1 MRSRSSSTHSWG
13 TSGLAAAA
21 TPTYLAQLAP
31 SVRAAL
37 GDTSTLAALQANVVP
52 LTQAERVTIV
62 RQALILIEQNYAHL
76 PLKRAMHAVDPV
88 QRLKLLLQELEGD
101 PDAYKDSDLAFH
113 NELTDIFTS
122 LRDLHTNY
130 LLPDP
135 YAAMTAFL
143 PFMVEDCYQR
153 GQCTYLVSHIV
164 EGFTHDTFV
173 RGVEIVYWNGTPI
186 SRAVQVNAERFA
198 GSNREARHARGVQT
212 LTTRPLRVALP
223 PDEEWVIVGYRA
235 LDGKLMEL
243 RFDWVVNPMPADLG
257 AAPLDDH
264 RASALI
270 GVDLQQ
276 RLVQRARAALFAPHA
291 KESGE
296 KAAAKL
302 ERGQSLGKLESRM
315 PEVIQ
320 ARSVATKSGTFGY
333 VRIRTFDA
341 EPAAMVNEF
350 VRLVSALPKRGL
362 IIDVRGNG
370 GGVIRSGE
378 YLLQLLTPKSIE
390 PEPVQF
396 INTSL
401 NLQICDRNGRDSAF
415 ADLSPWTDSMRQ
427 ALQTG
432 STFSAGFP
440 ISEPAMCNVIG
451 QRYFGPV
458 VLITDALCYSTT
470 DIFSAGFQDHEIG
483 PVLGTA
489 KNTGAGGAN
498 VWEQDFLVQ
507 AAFAGDGS
515 PYEPLPQG
523 AGMRVAMRRSLRV
536 GKRSGT
542 PVEDLG
548 VVPDQ
553 VHQLTR
559 ADILEDNVDLRNA
572 AGALLSKLPVRE
584 LRVRLVRAKGLRA
597 RLGVSARGIDRL
609 DVYVEQRPLRS
620 IEPVGRSMEVDVEVR
635 APATDVVELR
645 GFSNGEL
652 VARFRVSWR
661 EIAHAAGLGAKSTRA
676 AKANA
681 KSNSK
686 SHAKTKSRSSTA
698 ATDDAE
704 PFGGWALEQGSSRQ
718 KSTARKKPAAKS
730 RRARTRSRV

>member
-1 MRSRSSSTHSWG
+1 MPSRSKSTHSRA
-13 TSGLAAAA
+13 TSGLTAPE

-31 SVRAAL
+31 SVRAEL
-37 GDTSTLAALQANVVP
+37 GSATSLAALLANVEP
-52 LTQAERVTIV
+52 LTQDERMTIV

-88 QRLKLLLQELEGD
+88 QRLKLLLQELESN
-101 PDAYKDSDLAFH
+101 PTAFKDSDLGFH
-113 NELTDIFTS
+113 NELTEIFTS

-135 YAAMTAFL
+135 YASMTAFL

-153 GQCTYLVSHIV
+153 GQCKYLVSHIV

-173 RGVEIVYWNGTPI
+173 RGVEILYWNGTPI
-186 SRAVQVNAERFA
+186 ARAVRTNAERFA
-198 GSNREARHARGVQT
+198 GSNRDARHARGVQT

-235 LDGKLMEL
+235 LNGKPREL
-243 RFDWVVNPMPADLG
+243 RFDWAVNPMPADLG
-257 AAPLDDH
+257 ASPLEDH
-264 RASALI
+264 SASAII

-291 KESGE
+291 KESRE
-296 KAAAKL
+296 KAAEKL
-302 ERGQSLGKLESRM
+302 ERGESLGKLESRM

-320 ARSVATKSGTFGY
+320 AKRVVTNSGAFGF
-333 VRIRTFDA
+333 VRIRSFDA

-378 YLLQLLTPKSIE
+378 YLLQLLTPRTIE

-396 INTSL
+396 INTPL
-401 NLQICDRNGRDSAF
+401 NLQICARNGRDSTF

-432 STFSAGFP
+432 SAFSAGFP
-440 ISEPAMCNVIG
+440 ISDPATCNVVG

-470 DIFSAGFQDHEIG
+470 DIFSAGFQDHAIG

-489 KNTGAGGAN
+489 NDTGAGGAN
-498 VWEQDFLVQ
+498 VWDHDSLVQ
-507 AAFAGDGS
+507 AAFAGEGS
-515 PYEPLPQG
+515 PYEPLPKG
-523 AGMRVAMRRSLRV
+523 AGLRVAMRRSLRV
-536 GKRSGT
+536 GTRSGT

-548 VVPDQ
+548 VVPEHL
-553 VHQLTR
+553 HQLTR
-559 ADILEDNVDLRNA
+559 DDILNDNVDLQNV
-572 AGALLSKLPVRE
+572 AGELLGKLPVRD
-584 LRVRLVRAKGLRA
+584 LSVRLIRAKGLRA
-597 RLGVSARGIDRL
+597 TFGVTVRGMDRL
-609 DVYVEQRPLRS
+609 DVYVEGRPLGS
-620 IEPVGRSMEVDVEVR
+620 IEPLGRSVEVDVVVR
-635 APATDVVELR
+635 APKTDVVELR
-645 GFSNGEL
+645 GFDDGGL
-652 VARFRVSWR
+652 VARFRVTWR
-661 EIAHAAGLGAKSTRA
+661 EIARAAGLDASATRT
-676 AKANA
+676 
-681 KSNSK
+681 SK
-686 SHAKTKSRSSTA
+686 SKTA
-698 ATDDAE
+698 AAAMAEDE
-704 PFGGWALEQGSSRQ
+704 PFGGWALERASAA
-718 KSTARKKPAAKS
+718 STRKGAKKTAAKRPTAKTRTAKT